1 MMMII
6 IAAHPKKENN
16 HFQKKSFEIYSERK
30 VIKTHLIDFML
41 SNINL
46 YHFLRYLKLNITKRL
61 RSLKKKI
68 FEKKNE
74 ILQDIASFTR
84 SELRYASTGFLNVE
98 NFNKI
103 IKSS

>member
-1 MMMII
+1 MPKVKLMKSLMMMII
-6 IAAHPKKENN
+6 IAAHPKENN

-61 RSLKKKI
+61 RSLKKKYL
-68 FEKKNE
+68 KKK
-74 ILQDIASFTR
+74 T
-84 SELRYASTGFLNVE
+84 
-98 NFNKI
+98 K
-103 IKSS
+103 